1 MDNNTQKN
9 TKGGSPGIIDHLNEV
24 DTVKL
29 DMGGRRV
36 YVQEVVKHRLITGK
50 HEVVCVV
57 ECTGGGYLFMTK
69 QQNGGSVQC
78 NSYTTVLCSY
88 LQFVHRCNHVDTIV
102 YNVGDGGVD
111 LTVQSQ
117 ETKVTQVNL
126 SGCL

>member
-1 MDNNTQKN
+1 
-9 TKGGSPGIIDHLNEV
+9 
-24 DTVKL
+24 
-29 DMGGRRV
+29 
-36 YVQEVVKHRLITGK
+36 
-50 HEVVCVV
+50 
-57 ECTGGGYLFMTK
+57 MTK

-78 NSYTTVLCSY
+78 NSYNTVLCSY

-126 SGCL
+126 SGGL